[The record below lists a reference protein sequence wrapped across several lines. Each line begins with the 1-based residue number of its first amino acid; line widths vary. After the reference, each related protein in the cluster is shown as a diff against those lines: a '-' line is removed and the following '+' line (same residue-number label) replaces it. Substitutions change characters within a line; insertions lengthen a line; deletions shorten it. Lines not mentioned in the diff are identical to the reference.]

1 MIRRAFT
8 LVELLVA
15 IGVIAVLAALVVAV
29 GTGVLARSE
38 RSQVESMF
46 LALDQAIVA
55 LEESRGQPLVFN
67 RRRDLTSPGNQD
79 GMRFSDIEELPPGV
93 VNEAYIMPRLLA
105 ILAANSTA
113 WSGLS
118 SISPDLLRR
127 ENRRWNDGSV
137 TEWNLRDPWSSQITV
152 YPPGRAATR
161 GEIRRARRLVSA
173 GGTTVGADPLGL
185 GIDLH
190 DATVRTL
197 DEVSLGASCS
207 GRRWLFVSAGPDRA
221 GGRVD
226 MASSADDIRNYQPQ
240 RPQP

>member
-1 MIRRAFT
+1 MTRRAFT

-38 RSQVESMF
+38 RSQVESAF
-46 LALDQAIVA
+46 EAVDQAIVA
-55 LEESRGQPLVFN
+55 LEESRGQALVFN
-67 RRRDLTSPGNQD
+67 RRRDIANPDRQD
-79 GMRFSDIEELPPGV
+79 GMRFSDIDELPPGV

-105 ILAANSTA
+105 ILAANSVA

-118 SISPDLLRR
+118 TISPDLLRR
-127 ENRRWNDGSV
+127 EDRRWNDGSV
-137 TEWNLRDPWSSQITV
+137 TEWNLRDPWGNQITV

-161 GEIRRARRLVSA
+161 GELRRARQLVRA
-173 GGTTVGADPLGL
+173 GGTTAGADPLGL

-207 GRRWLFVSAGPDRA
+207 GRRWLFVSAGPNRA
-221 GGRVD
+221 GGRAD
-226 MASSADDIRNYQPQ
+226 AAASADDIRNYEPV